1 MSKEHILIV
10 DDDQIQAE
18 ALVRVLRLEGL
29 DAEAATS
36 GADALEAMDR
46 RVPDLVLTDLKMPR
60 MDGLELFKEIRGRV
74 PDLPVMI
81 VTAHGTIETAIE
93 AVRMGVRDFIQKPIY
108 AEELIHRFRQVFR
121 ERKLHDENT
130 ELRKRL
136 LHKTRGDAMLG
147 SSPVMDK
154 LREEMNRVGRTDA
167 TVLILGESGVGKE
180 LVLDGIHFR
189 SSRSSGP
196 LIKINCAAIPENLL
210 EDELF
215 GHERGAYTGADD
227 QRKGRFELADGGTL
241 FLDEIGELPL
251 GLQVKLL
258 RLLEERTFERL
269 GGSKSIKSDVRV
281 ICATNQD
288 LEARVAE
295 GTFREDLYYRI
306 NVVPIFVPP
315 LRDRRDDIPL
325 LAQHFAREAGERN
338 RRPIERIARD
348 AADLLRAH
356 PWNGNV
362 RELHNVI
369 ERAVIMGS
377 GSVLEAGDLSLGPA
391 IASVKSSN
399 GGVGNG
405 GLVSKLMNS
414 EIPFEEFERELLTM
428 ALQRTNGNQ
437 SRAARMLG
445 MTRRTLQYRIDKF
458 KIDTA
463 EMKH

>member
-46 RVPDLVLTDLKMPR
+46 RVPDLVPTDLKMPR

-251 GLQVKLL
+251 GLVNADK
-258 RLLEERTFERL
+258 ERHNLTA
-269 GGSKSIKSDVRV
+269 GIK
-281 ICATNQD
+281 
-288 LEARVAE
+288 
-295 GTFREDLYYRI
+295 
-306 NVVPIFVPP
+306 
-315 LRDRRDDIPL
+315 
-325 LAQHFAREAGERN
+325 
-338 RRPIERIARD
+338 RP
-348 AADLLRAH
+348 
-356 PWNGNV
+356 
-362 RELHNVI
+362 
-369 ERAVIMGS
+369 
-377 GSVLEAGDLSLGPA
+377 
-391 IASVKSSN
+391 
-399 GGVGNG
+399 
-405 GLVSKLMNS
+405 
-414 EIPFEEFERELLTM
+414 T
-428 ALQRTNGNQ
+428 
-437 SRAARMLG
+437 
-445 MTRRTLQYRIDKF
+445 
-458 KIDTA
+458 
-463 EMKH
+463 